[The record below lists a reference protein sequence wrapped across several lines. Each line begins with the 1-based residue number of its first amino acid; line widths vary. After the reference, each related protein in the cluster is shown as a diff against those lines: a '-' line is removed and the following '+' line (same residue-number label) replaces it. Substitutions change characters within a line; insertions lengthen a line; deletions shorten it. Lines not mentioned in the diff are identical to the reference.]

1 MEIRAR
7 LLRDIEAFLT
17 RSGMSARQFG
27 VAAVKDSMFIP
38 RLRRGFGVT
47 LTTIEKAEAFI
58 RDRSANDNG
67 QGAPPPA
74 APALPVPA
82 APAQP
87 IPMEKAA

>member
-1 MEIRAR
+1 MEIRTR

-58 RDRSANDNG
+58 RERSANDNG
-67 QGAPPPA
+67 PA
-74 APALPVPA
+74 APSPA
-82 APAQP
+82 GAAQSAPQEISA
-87 IPMEKAA
+87 